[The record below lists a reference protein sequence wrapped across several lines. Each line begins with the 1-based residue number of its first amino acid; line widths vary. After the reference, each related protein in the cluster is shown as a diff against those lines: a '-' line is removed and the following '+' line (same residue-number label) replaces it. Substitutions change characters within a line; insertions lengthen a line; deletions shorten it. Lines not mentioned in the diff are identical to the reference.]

1 VTVAAWIGLRKGNIL
16 RLRRNQVNIFARTIS
31 LDGSEMINEAPLII
45 PIATPVH
52 EALKEA
58 MKVAHLNSQV
68 VFCYAD
74 GKPYTPI
81 QVQRA
86 FKEEL
91 KMAEIE
97 DFGSMTFSIG
107 GSWERQ
113 GVDLD
118 SLVDLMGHNDT
129 RMTWRYAHIGPAY
142 LASASSKLDKSYG
155 GFSTNLEQ
163 SKERSYRKPVTPEY
177 DWRPQGDSNPCYR
190 RERAVSWAGLDDGD
204 G

>member
-1 VTVAAWIGLRKGNIL
+1 MK
-16 RLRRNQVNIFARTIS
+16 
-31 LDGSEMINEAPLII
+31 NEEPLII
-45 PIATPVH
+45 PIATPAH

-58 MKVAHLNSQV
+58 MKVAHFNSQV
-68 VFCYAD
+68 VFWHAD

-97 DFGSMTFSIG
+97 DFGSMTFSIASRRG
-107 GSWERQ
+107 TGRY
-113 GVDLD
+113 DLD
-118 SLVDLMGHNDT
+118 TLADLIVHNNT